1 MFNGD
6 IMKVWLRQF
15 EITFISNITK
25 QKMVISDYADGKN
38 TISINITGT
47 KCLTILKDEFTIE
60 INNLTYLQILQLID
74 GQFYDVEI
82 KVGYKNIG
90 LHSVFKGGI
99 IYISNNLGDRKTNTV
114 IILCGS
120 KFISAY
126 GQSRLNYCLTSG
138 VNMYQAISFLLN
150 KSGIKN
156 FGIDPSFKERIL
168 TETVNANSSVASWLD
183 NYITQNQLVANVDY
197 TTNNIVNIWD
207 PFGKSRNVVRLNQ
220 NNILLTGGYPRLTSQ
235 GLELTILPTQ
245 KLSPGD
251 IIEIDNSLIN
261 IPIRDRDDLSSALG
275 IYLDNST
282 NVKDVIAGNT
292 YGQYMIYEIE
302 YNLQN
307 RDADF
312 SLKIIAKSR
321 NLIKKLIG
329 GK

>member
-1 MFNGD
+1 M
-6 IMKVWLRQF
+6 
-15 EITFISNITK
+15 
-25 QKMVISDYADGKN
+25 
-38 TISINITGT
+38 
-47 KCLTILKDEFTIE
+47 
-60 INNLTYLQILQLID
+60 
-74 GQFYDVEI
+74 
-82 KVGYKNIG
+82 
-90 LHSVFKGGI
+90 
-99 IYISNNLGDRKTNTV
+99 
-114 IILCGS
+114 
-120 KFISAY
+120 
-126 GQSRLNYCLTSG
+126 
-138 VNMYQAISFLLN
+138 
-150 KSGIKN
+150 
-156 FGIDPSFKERIL
+156 
-168 TETVNANSSVASWLD
+168 
-183 NYITQNQLVANVDY
+183 
-197 TTNNIVNIWD
+197 
-207 PFGKSRNVVRLNQ
+207 VRLNQ

-282 NVKDVIAGNT
+282 NVKDVITGNT